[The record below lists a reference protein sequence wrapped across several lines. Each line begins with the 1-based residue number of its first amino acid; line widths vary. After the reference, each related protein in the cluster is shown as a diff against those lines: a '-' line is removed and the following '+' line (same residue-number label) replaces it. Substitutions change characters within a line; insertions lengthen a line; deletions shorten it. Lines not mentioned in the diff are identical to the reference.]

1 MDQTE
6 VQQLIHQALSQQE
19 QLLSTTISELR
30 AELIATKAELS
41 SIKTNIIDSLL
52 ARQTTDVRPK
62 PVLPDVDKFDGSLSM
77 WEVWYP
83 EIQAKLRIDDLTFGQ
98 SEEVK
103 FWYIY
108 NRLEKKIQ
116 ALVTP
121 QLAAAERRK
130 VYKYQD
136 LFDQL
141 ARLCDS
147 PNAKRNAEDK
157 LGSLR
162 QFPDQSFNLFLAAFE
177 RQLYKAE
184 ADEWSDDAKIAL
196 LRRQL
201 NERMKKRL
209 RTQITTPTTYIAFVK
224 VLQQLDDGGSTQTSS
239 PSTHQHAP
247 SKSGEPMD
255 IGNVQVSSMTVAHND
270 SEDSEDDEGPR
281 VRLLYNA
288 DTGKYRKVRV

>member
-6 VQQLIHQALSQQE
+6 IQQLIHQALSQQE

-41 SIKTNIIDSLL
+41 SIKTHVIDGLL

-83 EIQAKLRIDDLTFGQ
+83 EIQAKLRIDDKTFGQ

-103 FWYIY
+103 FWYTY

-141 ARLCDS
+141 ARLCDN

-209 RTQITTPTTYIAFVK
+209 RTQITTPTTYVTFVK
-224 VLQQLDDGGSTQTSS
+224 VLQQLDDGGGTQISS
-239 PSTHQHAP
+239 PSTHQHA
-247 SKSGEPMD
+247 SSRSGEPMD
-255 IGNVQVSSMTVAHND
+255 IGNVQVSSMTIAHD
-270 SEDSEDDEGPR
+270 ESEDSEDDEGPR

-288 DTGKYRKVRV
+288 DTGKYRKVKV